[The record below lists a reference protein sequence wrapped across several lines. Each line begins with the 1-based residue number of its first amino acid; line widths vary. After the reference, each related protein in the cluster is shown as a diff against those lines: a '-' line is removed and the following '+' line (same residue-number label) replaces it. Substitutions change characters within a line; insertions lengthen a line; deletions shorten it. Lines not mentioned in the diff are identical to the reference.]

1 MSDDPKTPLEQRSKV
16 LFDESVEALPA
27 HIRSRLTQA
36 RHRAVEQA
44 PGSISRR
51 IWLPAAGLTAAA
63 VAAVVVIA
71 PRVTNER
78 SIPESFAAADDMAML
93 LNDDDLEL
101 IENMEF
107 YAWMEDGMDAT
118 AAPNVGSDDA
128 QT

>member
-1 MSDDPKTPLEQRSKV
+1 MSHDPKTPLEERSKA
-16 LFDESVEALPA
+16 LFDESVEELPA

-36 RHRAVEQA
+36 RHRALEHA
-44 PGSISRR
+44 PGSVSRR
-51 IWLPAAGLTAAA
+51 IWLSAAGLTAAA

-107 YAWMEDGMDAT
+107 YAWMEDGVDAT
-118 AAPNVGSDDA
+118 AVPDDGSTDA

>member
-1 MSDDPKTPLEQRSKV
+1 MSHDPKTPLEERSKA
-16 LFDESVEALPA
+16 LFDESVEELPA

-36 RHRAVEQA
+36 RHRALEQV
-44 PGSISRR
+44 PGRVGRR

-71 PRVTNER
+71 PRLTSER
-78 SIPESFAAADDMAML
+78 SMPESFAAADDMAML

-118 AAPNVGSDDA
+118 ALPAGGSDDA